1 MTGWAGI
8 VDGVGAHVGGA
19 LLGGLA
25 GIVDGRGAG
34 VAGALGSM
42 FFGIGIVD
50 GPGAGVGVALVFII
64 TGGGALTSMFDG
76 VTDGSGS
83 AVRRALAGGTGA
95 RSARMIDG
103 EAFLDAGRMT
113 GGPETATD
121 PDCTG
126 VDRRAVLEASP

>member
-1 MTGWAGI
+1 MAGDGRGSNVGGALVTGSACI

-25 GIVDGRGAG
+25 GIVDGQGAG
-34 VAGALGSM
+34 VR
-42 FFGIGIVD
+42 
-50 GPGAGVGVALVFII
+50 VALVFI
-64 TGGGALTSMFDG
+64 TGGGALTIMFDG

-83 AVRRALAGGTGA
+83 AFGRALAGGTGA

-113 GGPETATD
+113 GGQETATD